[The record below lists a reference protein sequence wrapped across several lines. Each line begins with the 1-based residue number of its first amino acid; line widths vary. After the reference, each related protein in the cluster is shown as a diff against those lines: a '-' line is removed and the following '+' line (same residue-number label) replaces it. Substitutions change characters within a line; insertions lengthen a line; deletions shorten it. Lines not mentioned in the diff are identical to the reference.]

1 MSRHLSF
8 AAVVAC
14 LVLGSAHTRAD
25 RPGNHPA
32 FKAALILM
40 GRVTDPGYFNA
51 GFQALLALRDTFGAE
66 VSYQENLKTA
76 DAEQVLR
83 VLGEQGTRYVIVMGG
98 GNYDD
103 QILNVQADYPAMK
116 FIIVSGAFTKL
127 PNIVSV
133 RTGNPGVPYLAGV
146 LMACL
151 SKSGEIG
158 LIGGR
163 ASPPAIA
170 DHVAVIA
177 GARSVR
183 PAIKILDVYTETYDD
198 PALGKEAALAQIDE
212 GADLIFTN
220 SNATAF
226 GVFQAAHE
234 RGVLAIGC
242 ATDQNAVS
250 PDTVLTSAVYGM
262 DAAVVR
268 LVRLDLKG
276 PGWENKIYTVDLGS
290 VGLTPFHALDPKVS
304 QEVRARLAAVR
315 QDLIEGRI
323 KIPRTYEGLSREAP
337 HGLPV
342 PAPPHS

>member
-1 MSRHLSF
+1 MSRRLSF
-8 AAVVAC
+8 AALIAC
-14 LVLGSAHTRAD
+14 LVLGAAPTRAAD
-25 RPGNHPA
+25 PDNHSR

-51 GFQALLALRDTFGAE
+51 GFQALLAVRDAFGAE

-83 VLGEQGTRYVIVMGG
+83 VLGEEGTKYVIVMGG

-103 QILNVQADYPAMK
+103 QILSVQADYPGMK
-116 FIIVSGAFTKL
+116 FIIVSGAFTQL

-146 LMACL
+146 LMASL
-151 SKSGEIG
+151 SKTGEIG

-163 ASPPAIA
+163 AVPPAIA

-177 GARSVR
+177 GALSVR
-183 PAIKILDVYTETYDD
+183 PDIRILDIYTESYDD

-220 SNATAF
+220 SNATSF

-234 RGVLAIGC
+234 RGVLAVGC

-268 LVRLDLKG
+268 LVHLDLDG
-276 PGWENKIYTVDLGS
+276 PGWEKKIYTVDLAS
-290 VGLTPFHALDPKVS
+290 VGLTPFHALDPRVPHD
-304 QEVRARLAAVR
+304 VRARLAATR
-315 QDLIEGRI
+315 QALIEGRI
-323 KIPRTYEGLSREAP
+323 KIPRTYQGLNREAP
-337 HGLPV
+337 HGVPP
-342 PAPPHS
+342 PAPPRS